1 MKRSRSGQH
10 ERFSAR
16 AVVDEKL
23 GDAECSYYPCNP
35 RPTTTQ
41 APIPTEATDVGRNES
56 IGVLTVKEA
65 APRLGRRTT
74 EMEGMIA
81 RGAVK
86 TLVAGWTTAIPRP
99 VLSG

>member
-10 ERFSAR
+10 ERFSAY
-16 AVVDEKL
+16 AVVDETL
-23 GDAECSYYPCNP
+23 GDAERRYYPSNP
-35 RPTTTQ
+35 P
-41 APIPTEATDVGRNES
+41 APIPAEATDVGRNES

-86 TLVAGWTTAIPRP
+86 TLVA
-99 VLSG
+99 

>member
-1 MKRSRSGQH
+1 MTLNAGTTPATGRR
-10 ERFSAR
+10 
-16 AVVDEKL
+16 L
-23 GDAECSYYPCNP
+23 
-35 RPTTTQ
+35 TTQ

-65 APRLGRRTT
+65 APRLGRGTT
-74 EMEGMIA
+74 GMEGMIA

-99 VLSG
+99 MLSG

>member
-16 AVVDEKL
+16 AVVDETL
-23 GDAECSYYPCNP
+23 SDAERRYYPSNP
-35 RPTTTQ
+35 PPSTTQ
-41 APIPTEATDVGRNES
+41 ALIHTEATDVGRNES

-86 TLVAGWTTAIPRP
+86 TLVAG
-99 VLSG
+99 

>member
-16 AVVDEKL
+16 AVVDQTL
-23 GDAECSYYPCNP
+23 GDAERRYYPSNP
-35 RPTTTQ
+35 PPTTPQ

-65 APRLGRRTT
+65 APRLGRTTT
-74 EMEGMIA
+74 EMEGMKPA
-81 RGAVK
+81 A
-86 TLVAGWTTAIPRP
+86 P
-99 VLSG
+99 